1 MSRMPTSGARKASMP
16 RETTCSASMS
26 RPESV
31 SSSTANLGPN
41 MCICSISSRFFSPPE
56 NPSFTDRV
64 MKESSTSR
72 SFSFSASILRNCGIW
87 MSVFFRSP
95 AAAVVPRSA
104 RRALIAVRRKLATET
119 PGIAAGY
126 WNARKSPARA
136 RSSTGILRT
145 SCPLNRIVPDV
156 TLYRGWPMIVSA
168 SVLLPEPF
176 GPMIAWT
183 SPLFTARS
191 IPFRIGFA
199 STSTWRSLISRSG
212 KRALLR
218 GLDRCR
224 GSRGLHEIREGHAVE
239 RLRDALLHRHP
250 HVMGRTARLQDA
262 VHDRLA
268 LDGADL
274 RLDRSLQRA
283 NDVAGGDRGRRA
295 RERVA
300 AARSALAMDEAR
312 LAQACD
318 ELFEIRLGQLLAR
331 RDGVQAHRARAVM
344 PCK

>member
-1 MSRMPTSGARKASMP
+1 
-16 RETTCSASMS
+16 
-26 RPESV
+26 
-31 SSSTANLGPN
+31 
-41 MCICSISSRFFSPPE
+41 
-56 NPSFTDRV
+56 
-64 MKESSTSR
+64 
-72 SFSFSASILRNCGIW
+72 
-87 MSVFFRSP
+87 
-95 AAAVVPRSA
+95 
-104 RRALIAVRRKLATET
+104 
-119 PGIAAGY
+119 
-126 WNARKSPARA
+126 
-136 RSSTGILRT
+136 
-145 SCPLNRIVPDV
+145 
-156 TLYRGWPMIVSA
+156 MIVSA

-250 HVMGRTARLQDA
+250 HVMGRAARLQDA
-262 VHDRLA
+262 VDDRLA

-300 AARSALAMDEAR
+300 AARSALAMNEAS

-318 ELFEIRLGQLLAR
+318 ELFEIRLGQLLAC
-331 RDGVQAHRARAVM
+331 RDGVQAHGARAVVAREVDHEAHAVFAAGGNMESGLGSNSEHFTRYSTPSAGTGARATIDGQM
-344 PCK
+344 PL

>member
-1 MSRMPTSGARKASMP
+1 MNSGIA
-16 RETTCSASMS
+16 
-26 RPESV
+26 
-31 SSSTANLGPN
+31 
-41 MCICSISSRFFSPPE
+41 
-56 NPSFTDRV
+56 
-64 MKESSTSR
+64 
-72 SFSFSASILRNCGIW
+72 
-87 MSVFFRSP
+87 MSVDFFGRS
-95 AAAVVPRSA
+95 AAAVAPRSA
-104 RRALIAVRRKLATET
+104 RRALIAVRRKFATET

-136 RSSTGILRT
+136 RSSTGSLRT

-183 SPLFTARS
+183 SPLFTARAV
-191 IPFRIGFA
+191 PVRIGFA
-199 STSTWRSLISRSG
+199 SASKWRSLISRSG
-212 KRALLR
+212 KRALLH

-224 GSRGLHEIREGHAVE
+224 GSRGLHKIREGHAVE

-250 HVMGRTARLQDA
+250 HVMGRAARLQDA

-274 RLDRSLQRA
+274 RLDRSFQRA

-300 AARSALAMDEAR
+300 AARSALALDQTG
-312 LAQACD
+312 LSQACH
-318 ELFEIRLGQLLAR
+318 ELFEIRLRQLLAC
-331 RDGVQAHRARAVM
+331 RDGVQAHAGRARM
-344 PCK
+344 PCEGGHEAHAG